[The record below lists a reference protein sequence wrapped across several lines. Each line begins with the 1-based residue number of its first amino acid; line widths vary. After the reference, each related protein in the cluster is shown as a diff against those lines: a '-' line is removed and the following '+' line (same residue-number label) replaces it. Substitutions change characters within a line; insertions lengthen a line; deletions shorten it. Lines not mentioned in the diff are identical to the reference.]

1 MIISKSNCTKERFC
15 AKIRAFKAETVV
27 KVLNQEFDAKKYR
40 GRPCSCLLLPKI
52 FKTTKVMKKIEERI
66 EELETMVY
74 QSKNVLTFNEAS
86 KFIGISKSYL
96 YKLTSAGLIPHY
108 KPSGKMIYFE
118 KSALERWMRQNPVS
132 TVALVDDMANNYLM
146 SNPLK

>member
-1 MIISKSNCTKERFC
+1 MTIKYIYNCFC
-15 AKIRAFKAETVV
+15 CV
-27 KVLNQEFDAKKYR
+27 
-40 GRPCSCLLLPKI
+40 CLKLLI
-52 FKTTKVMKKIEERI
+52 FKLNLHCI

>member
-1 MIISKSNCTKERFC
+1 MFTF
-15 AKIRAFKAETVV
+15 AE
-27 KVLNQEFDAKKYR
+27 N
-40 GRPCSCLLLPKI
+40 

>member
-1 MIISKSNCTKERFC
+1 
-15 AKIRAFKAETVV
+15 
-27 KVLNQEFDAKKYR
+27 
-40 GRPCSCLLLPKI
+40 
-52 FKTTKVMKKIEERI
+52 MKKIEERI

-108 KPSGKMIYFE
+108 KPSGKMIFFE
-118 KSALERWMRQNPVS
+118 KSALERWMRQNPIS
-132 TVALVDDMANNYLM
+132 TIEMVGDMANDYIMN
-146 SNPLK
+146 NPLG

>member
-1 MIISKSNCTKERFC
+1 MVIKL
-15 AKIRAFKAETVV
+15 
-27 KVLNQEFDAKKYR
+27 LNQEFVAKKYR
-40 GRPCSCLLLPKI
+40 SRPCSYLLLPKI
-52 FKTTKVMKKIEERI
+52 FKTTLAMKKIEERI

-132 TVALVDDMANNYLM
+132 TIEMVGDMAKDYIMN
-146 SNPLK
+146 NPLG

>member
-1 MIISKSNCTKERFC
+1 MWIC
-15 AKIRAFKAETVV
+15 AKFWLFEGKTVI
-27 KVLNQEFDAKKYR
+27 KLLNQEFVAKKYR
-40 GRPCSCLLLPKI
+40 SRPCSYLLLPKI
-52 FKTTKVMKKIEERI
+52 FKTSFAMKKIEERI

-86 KFIGISKSYL
+86 KFVGISKSYL

-132 TVALVDDMANNYLM
+132 TIEMVGDMAKDYIMN
-146 SNPLK
+146 NPLG

>member
-1 MIISKSNCTKERFC
+1 
-15 AKIRAFKAETVV
+15 
-27 KVLNQEFDAKKYR
+27 
-40 GRPCSCLLLPKI
+40 
-52 FKTTKVMKKIEERI
+52 MKKIEERI

-118 KSALERWMRQNPVS
+118 KADIMAWIRQNRVTPVKSGDDNEQEPETHSNGQEGNSS
-132 TVALVDDMANNYLM
+132 TNSWVIWQNT
-146 SNPLK
+146 